1 MANIA
6 KILRV
11 GRCVWVA
18 LGLSCSV
25 IVVAQ
30 DSLRVDTTRIYKIPE
45 VSVSAQRFM
54 PKSVSPVQILSGQAL
69 ENLNSHSVADA
80 LRYFSG
86 MQIKDYGGIGG
97 LKTINIRSMGTNH
110 VGVFYDGIELGNA
123 QNGTIDLG
131 KFSLDNMESITL
143 YNGEKNSSFQSAK
156 DFGSSGNVYMQSK
169 APYFETDE
177 TYHVTGT
184 LRAGSF
190 GTVNP
195 SFLWEQKLTDQLSL
209 SSSVEYLY
217 TTGRY
222 KFTYQTLGGYDTT
235 AVRQNGDV
243 NALRAEIGLYGKVT
257 DGHWRTKAYFY
268 NSERGYPGSIVRSK
282 FTHEDRQWDSNFFL
296 QSSFQKTFG
305 NIYSLMLKGK
315 YAYDYLHYLADP
327 NRDASLMYVNNVYR
341 QQEVYLSNANRFQWF
356 DFWDTSVAVDLQW
369 NGLDANLYNFVYP
382 NRYTAMGALST
393 AFYFD
398 QFKCQ
403 ASLLATYVYDKID
416 TDTLSVTN
424 QFHLAPAVYLSY
436 QPFQKIDLNIRA
448 FYKQSMR
455 MPTLNDLY
463 YTFIGSVYLKPEET
477 TQYNLGITY
486 NKPFDGVFSL
496 LTCQV
501 DGYFNQVTNKIIATP
516 MSNFFRFTMI
526 NLGYVE
532 IVGTDVMV
540 QTNFT
545 IAKQVSVNA
554 RLNYTYQQAR
564 DLGNPSSP
572 YYGGQIPYIPWHS
585 GSLVL
590 NALVKSW
597 SFNYSFIYVG
607 ERYRTSANIPVNYEQ
622 PWYTHDVSVS
632 KKMTF
637 KKVDLR
643 LTAEV
648 NNLLNQQFEVVRSYP
663 MPGTNFRVIAQVKF

>member
-1 MANIA
+1 MVNFATFLKA
-6 KILRV
+6 R
-11 GRCVWVA
+11 RCVWVA
-18 LGLSCSV
+18 LCLSCSV
-25 IVVAQ
+25 MLVAQ

-54 PKSVSPVQILSGQAL
+54 PKSVSPVQILSGTAL

-131 KFSLDNMESITL
+131 RFSLDNMESITL

>member
-1 MANIA
+1 
-6 KILRV
+6 
-11 GRCVWVA
+11 
-18 LGLSCSV
+18 
-25 IVVAQ
+25 
-30 DSLRVDTTRIYKIPE
+30 
-45 VSVSAQRFM
+45 
-54 PKSVSPVQILSGQAL
+54 
-69 ENLNSHSVADA
+69 
-80 LRYFSG
+80 
-86 MQIKDYGGIGG
+86 
-97 LKTINIRSMGTNH
+97 
-110 VGVFYDGIELGNA
+110 
-123 QNGTIDLG
+123 
-131 KFSLDNMESITL
+131 
-143 YNGEKNSSFQSAK
+143 
-156 DFGSSGNVYMQSK
+156 MQSK
-169 APYFETDE
+169 SPYFESGE
-177 TYHVTGT
+177 NYHVRGT
-184 LRAGSF
+184 LKTGSF
-190 GTVNP
+190 WTVNP
-195 SFLWEQKLTDQLSL
+195 SFLWEQKLTDKLSL

-257 DGHWRTKAYFY
+257 DGNWRTKAYFY
-268 NSERGYPGSIVRSK
+268 NSERGYPGAVVRGK

-296 QSSFQKTFG
+296 QSSFQKAFG
-305 NIYSLMLKGK
+305 EVYSLMLKGK

-341 QQEVYLSNANRFQWF
+341 QQEVYLSNANRFQLF
-356 DFWDTSVAVDLQW
+356 DFWDANLSVDVQW
-369 NGLDANLYNFVYP
+369 NGLDANLYNFVHP
-382 NRYTAMGALST
+382 NRYTAMGALAT

-403 ASLLATYVYDKID
+403 ASLLATYVYDKIN
-416 TDTLSVTN
+416 TDTLSDAN

-436 QPFQKIDLNIRA
+436 QPFKKINLNVRA

-455 MPTLNDLY
+455 MPTFNDLY
-463 YTFIGSVYLKPEET
+463 YTFIGNVYLKPEAT
-477 TQYNLGITY
+477 TQYNVGLTY
-486 NKPFDGVFSL
+486 NQPFDGVLSL
-496 LTCQV
+496 FTCQV

-516 MSNFFRFTMI
+516 TSNFFRWTMI

-545 IAKQVSVNA
+545 LAKHISLNA
-554 RLNYTYQQAR
+554 RLNYTYQRAR
-564 DLGNPSSP
+564 DLGDPSSP

-597 SFNYSFIYVG
+597 SFNYSFIYTG
-607 ERYRTSANIPVNYEQ
+607 ERYSASANIPVNYEQ
-622 PWYTHDVSVS
+622 PWYTHDLSVS
-632 KKMTF
+632 KKLTW
-637 KKVDLR
+637 KKVDLQ

-648 NNLLNQQFEVVRSYP
+648 NNLLNQQYEVVRSYP

>member
-1 MANIA
+1 M
-6 KILRV
+6 
-11 GRCVWVA
+11 
-18 LGLSCSV
+18 
-25 IVVAQ
+25 VVAQ

-54 PKSVSPVQILSGQAL
+54 PKSVSPVQILSGTAL

-156 DFGSSGNVYMQSK
+156 DFGASGNVYMQSK
-169 APYFETDE
+169 SPYFESGE

-184 LRAGSF
+184 LKAGSF
-190 GTVNP
+190 WTVNP
-195 SFLWEQKLTDQLSL
+195 SFLWEQKLTDKLSL

-268 NSERGYPGSIVRSK
+268 NSERGYPGAVVRGK

-296 QSSFQKTFG
+296 QSSFQKAFG
-305 NIYSLMLKGK
+305 DVYSLMLKGK

-341 QQEVYLSNANRFQWF
+341 QQEVYLSNANRFQLF
-356 DFWDTSVAVDLQW
+356 DFWDANLSVDVQW
-369 NGLDANLYNFVYP
+369 NGLDANLYNFVHP
-382 NRYTAMGALST
+382 NRYTAMGALAT

-403 ASLLATYVYDKID
+403 ASLLATYVYDKIN
-416 TDTLSVTN
+416 TDTLSAAN

-436 QPFQKIDLNIRA
+436 QPFKKIDLNLRA

-455 MPTLNDLY
+455 MPTFNDLY
-463 YTFIGSVYLKPEET
+463 YTFIGNVYLKPEET
-477 TQYNLGITY
+477 TQYNVGLTY
-486 NKPFDGVFSL
+486 NQPFDGVLSL
-496 LTCQV
+496 FTCQV

-516 MSNFFRFTMI
+516 TSNFFRWTMI

-545 IAKQVSVNA
+545 IAKQISLNA

-564 DLGNPSSP
+564 DLGDPSSP

-597 SFNYSFIYVG
+597 SFNYSFIYTG
-607 ERYRTSANIPVNYEQ
+607 ERYSASANIPVNYEQ
-622 PWYTHDVSVS
+622 PWYTHDLSVS
-632 KKMTF
+632 KTLTL
-637 KKVDLR
+637 KKVDLQ

-648 NNLLNQQFEVVRSYP
+648 NNLLNQQYEVVRSYP

>member
-1 MANIA
+1 
-6 KILRV
+6 
-11 GRCVWVA
+11 
-18 LGLSCSV
+18 
-25 IVVAQ
+25 
-30 DSLRVDTTRIYKIPE
+30 
-45 VSVSAQRFM
+45 
-54 PKSVSPVQILSGQAL
+54 
-69 ENLNSHSVADA
+69 
-80 LRYFSG
+80 
-86 MQIKDYGGIGG
+86 
-97 LKTINIRSMGTNH
+97 
-110 VGVFYDGIELGNA
+110 
-123 QNGTIDLG
+123 
-131 KFSLDNMESITL
+131 MESITL

-169 APYFETDE
+169 VPYFEHNE

-184 LRAGSF
+184 LKGGSF

-296 QSSFQKTFG
+296 QSSFQKAFG
-305 NIYSLMLKGK
+305 DIYSLMLKGK

>member
-1 MANIA
+1 MV
-6 KILRV
+6 KFKTFLHVCRS
-11 GRCVWVA
+11 VWVA
-18 LGLSCSV
+18 LLLSCSA
-25 IVVAQ
+25 VVMAQ
-30 DSLRVDTTRIYKIPE
+30 DSLRMDSVRLYKIPE
-45 VSVSAQRFM
+45 VTVLAQRFM
-54 PKSVSPVQILSGQAL
+54 PQSVTPVQILSGKAL
-69 ENLNSHSVADA
+69 ENLTSHSVADA

-86 MQIKDYGGIGG
+86 MQIKDYGGVGG

-143 YNGEKNSSFQSAK
+143 YNGEKNSTFQSAK

-169 APYFETDE
+169 APYFEKGE
-177 TYHVTGT
+177 TYHISAK
-184 LRAGSF
+184 LKAGSF
-190 GTVNP
+190 WTVNP
-195 SFLWEQKLTDQLSL
+195 SLLWEQKLTEKVSL

-235 AVRQNGDV
+235 AIRQNGDV

-268 NSERGYPGSIVRSK
+268 NSKRGYPGAVVRGK

-296 QSSFQKTFG
+296 QSSFQKSFG
-305 NIYSLMLKGK
+305 EIYSLMLKGK

-327 NRDASLMYVNNVYR
+327 NRDASLMYVNNTYH

-356 DFWDTSVAVDLQW
+356 DFWDTNLSVDVQW

-382 NRYTAMGALST
+382 NRYTAMTALAT

-403 ASLLATYVYDKID
+403 ASLLATYVHDKIN
-416 TDTLSVTN
+416 TDSLSGAH

-436 QPFQKIDLNIRA
+436 QPFKKIDLNLRA

-455 MPTLNDLY
+455 MPTFNDLY
-463 YTFIGSVYLKPEET
+463 YTFIGNVNLKPEET
-477 TQYNLGITY
+477 TQYNIGVTY
-486 NKPFDGVFSL
+486 NQPFDGIVSL

-516 MSNFFRFTMI
+516 TSNFFRWTMI

-532 IVGTDVMV
+532 IVGTDVML

-545 IAKQVSVNA
+545 FAKEIGLSA

-564 DLGNPSSP
+564 DLGDPSSP
-572 YYGGQIPYIPWHS
+572 YNGGQIPYIPWHS
-585 GSLVL
+585 GSLIL

-597 SFNYSFIYVG
+597 SFNYSFIYTG
-607 ERYRTSANIPVNYEQ
+607 ERYSASANIPVNYEQ
-622 PWYTHDVSVS
+622 PWYTHDLSVS
-632 KKMTF
+632 KKMTW
-637 KKVDLR
+637 KAVELQ
-643 LTAEV
+643 LTVEV
-648 NNLLNQQFEVVRSYP
+648 NNLLNQQYEVVRSYP
-663 MPGTNFRVIAQVKF
+663 MPGTNFRLIAQVKF